1 MVSNDK
7 QARRSFLK
15 GAAAVGI
22 IGAAGCLD
30 DVSGGGGGHT
40 ITIAG
45 TSSGSSSQ
53 AAGQALAR
61 GASEHSD
68 DLTIDVQETEGW
80 TANLYEF
87 DSGEFE
93 TISVDNN
100 SWAAA
105 LNGEEDFADEP
116 VEDMPMQGFMFTS
129 LEMHI
134 VAMEGSGI
142 ESTADLRD
150 GGYTI
155 YPIEPGFGTRLITEQ
170 ILEAAGIWEAN
181 DINNEDTDDIPG
193 AVEEGRVD
201 ALVLYG
207 ANGVELAGWCQE
219 VDIRS
224 DGSLYAIE
232 TDDEFVEAIESMD
245 GAAHIRQE
253 PYGYEQDIME
263 ELGLDEID
271 FWALQGQWA
280 FGEGVHAD
288 AVYEMARIAHE
299 HHDTLRE
306 SDPTTLDYDDIDLMT
321 EAIMPDVEVHPGMVE
336 FLEEHDAWDDDWTA
350 GEADGDE

>member
-1 MVSNDK
+1 MG
-7 QARRSFLK
+7 L
-15 GAAAVGI
+15 
-22 IGAAGCLD
+22 AGCLGD
-30 DVSGGGGGHT
+30 DNGHT

-45 TSSGSSSQ
+45 TSSGSASQ

-61 GASEHSD
+61 GANEHSD
-68 DLTIDVQETEGW
+68 ELTVDVQETEGW

-87 DSGEFE
+87 DEGEFS

-105 LNGEEDFADEP
+105 LNEEEDFADEP
-116 VEDMPMQGFMFTS
+116 VDDLPMQGFMFTS
-129 LEMHI
+129 LEMHW
-134 VAMEGSGI
+134 VAMDGSGI

-155 YPIEPGFGTRLITEQ
+155 YPIEPGFGTRLLTEQ
-170 ILEAAGIWEAN
+170 LLREDGIWDEN

-201 ALVLYG
+201 ALALYG
-207 ANGVELAGWCQE
+207 SNGIELAGWCQE
-219 VDIRS
+219 VDVRS
-224 DGSLYAIE
+224 DGQLYAIE
-232 TDDEFVEAIESMD
+232 SDDQFVESIESMD
-245 GAAHIRQE
+245 GAAHVQQE
-253 PYGYEQDIME
+253 PYGYEQDVQD

-280 FGEGVHAD
+280 FGPDVHPD
-288 AVYEMARIAHE
+288 AVYEAARVAYD

-306 SDPTTLDYDDIDLMT
+306 SDPTTLEYTPEVMT
-321 EAIMPDVEVHPGMVE
+321 ESIMPDVEVHPGMAE
-336 FLEEHDAWDDDWTA
+336 FLREHDAWDDDWTE
-350 GEADGDE
+350 GEADAE